1 MDIHVKRK
9 HKLSEI
15 NHDFLM
21 NYFCHLINDRYMQ
34 LKFKHQQFQ
43 IDAAKA
49 VTDAFHGQRNRMM
62 MEFTHDMGV
71 GTAGGDLF
79 DVVGYRNQ
87 PLTITSGQTLENIRT
102 IQMSGQLKP
111 SETLNPDD
119 LRLTIEMETGTGKT
133 YTYIKT
139 MYELNRLYGW
149 SKFIIV
155 VPSIAI
161 REGVSRSFEI
171 MSEHFAAEYGKRI
184 QSFIYDSKQLT
195 KIDQFASDANM
206 HVMIINTQAF
216 AARGEDARRIY
227 MKLDAFRSRK
237 PIDVI
242 ASTKPIL
249 IIDEPQSVL
258 GADKKNATREK
269 LKEFKP
275 LFTLLYSAT
284 HRAGDIVNMVYRLDA
299 MDAYNKKLVKKISVK
314 GIEQKGTTA
323 TNGYVYLESI
333 VLSAGNPKARI
344 GFDKKGGSSV
354 RQVTQLVSDKFDLY
368 QQSGGLEEYRDGYRI
383 ERIDGY
389 ARTIRLL
396 NGTVLHE
403 GEMVGRVNDLYVR
416 RHQIRE
422 TILSHIQKE
431 RKLFKMGI
439 KCLSLFF
446 IDHVDNYRSLTP
458 NPKPHPLT
466 PSPKGEGEAFGNEG
480 SNHKGVYAQMFEEEY
495 TNIVGQLQLEFAD
508 DPAYVAYL
516 KRFTADQVHDGY
528 FSRDRKNNVV
538 EPGNKE
544 GDNEVRGYQLIMKE
558 KEKLLSFDTPVRFIF
573 SHSALKEGW
582 DNPNVFQ
589 ICTLKDS
596 DNQTKKRQEVGR
608 GMRLC
613 VNDKGERQDESVLHG
628 GVFEVNELTVI
639 ASESYNTFASK
650 LQTEIAEAV
659 GDRPQKVQ
667 PSLFAGMVMTNA
679 DGEQKKVDDLEAS
692 FLFAALAGHGYV
704 NRQGELTQKY
714 FDEKQQ
720 GTLDFGEGYNEYK
733 KDIVHQLDA
742 VFNPEAIKPE
752 DARKVRE
759 TKFDSQTF
767 ARKEFQD
774 LWRKINLQ
782 TYYTVD
788 FKTDDLIRRAVIEL
802 DSHLRVSEINIKV
815 VEGTLEGIKSKKQ
828 LEEGQAMRVKE
839 ADTHSVHELVSEY
852 VKYDLIGKLVE
863 DTGLTRRAIVT
874 ILQKIS
880 PRTFNLFKANPE
892 EFIIKAG
899 NIINQCKAIAVV
911 EHVAYHKLDKQY
923 DADIFSAS
931 TLKGKLGVNA
941 LESMK
946 SLYDIVV
953 VDSKGIEM
961 DFAKNLELQNEVAV
975 YTKLP
980 GGFYI
985 NTPVGHYNPDW
996 AIVFKEGT
1004 DIKHIY
1010 FVAETKGYSDDEVT
1024 DYRETEKV
1032 KIECARRHFAT
1043 ISSSTVTYGVV
1054 KNYDELWNVVTK

>member
-1 MDIHVKRK
+1 MAK
-9 HKLSEI
+9 KLT
-15 NHDFLM
+15 
-21 NYFCHLINDRYMQ
+21 
-34 LKFKHQQFQ
+34 LKFKNQQFQ
-43 IDAAKA
+43 TDAARA
-49 VTDAFHGQRNRMM
+49 VTDVFHGQRNQSMV
-62 MEFTHDMGV
+62 EFTHDMGRV
-71 GTAGGDLF
+71 SDGMLF
-79 DVVGYRNQ
+79 DVVGFRNQ
-87 PLTITSGQTLENIRT
+87 PVTVPAGQLLENIRA
-102 IQMSGQLKP
+102 IQMPAQLKP
-111 SETLNPDD
+111 SETIDAND

-139 MYELNRLYGW
+139 MYELNKRYGW

-195 KIDQFASDANM
+195 KIDQFASDSNM

-242 ASTKPIL
+242 AATNPIL

-269 LKEFKP
+269 LKEFHP

-284 HRAGDIVNMVYRLDA
+284 HRAGDIVNMIYRLDA

-333 VLSAGNPKARI
+333 ELSAGNPMARL
-344 GFDKKGGSSV
+344 GFDKRMASSIKPV
-354 RQVTQLVSDKFDLY
+354 VQLVSDGFDIY
-368 QQSGGLEEYRDGYRI
+368 QQSGQLEEYAHGYRV
-383 ERIDGY
+383 ESIDGFN
-389 ARTIRLL
+389 RTVRLL
-396 NGTVLHE
+396 NGLVLRE
-403 GEMVGRVNDLYVR
+403 GEMVGKVNDIYVR

-422 TILSHIQKE
+422 TILSHIEKE

-446 IDHVDNYRSLTP
+446 IDHVDNYRIYEQGGGTR
-458 NPKPHPLT
+458 N
-466 PSPKGEGEAFGNEG
+466 GQ
-480 SNHKGVYAQMFEEEY
+480 YAEIFEEEY
-495 TNIVGQLQLEFAD
+495 NNIVGQLQLSISD
-508 DPAYVAYL
+508 DPEYVAYL
-516 KRFTADQVHDGY
+516 QKFTATEVHNGY
-528 FSRDRKNNVV
+528 FSRDKKGHYVQPSATELR
-538 EPGNKE
+538 
-544 GDNEVRGYQLIMKE
+544 NESSNDVSAYDLIMKD
-558 KEKLLSFDTPVRFIF
+558 KERLLSFSEPTRFIF

-613 VNDKGERQDESVLHG
+613 VNDRGERQDENVLHG
-628 GVFEVNELTVI
+628 RVFEVNELTVI
-639 ASESYNTFASK
+639 ASESYNSFASK
-650 LQTEIAEAV
+650 LQTEIADAV
-659 GDRPQKVQ
+659 GDRPVKVNSQ
-667 PSLFAGMVMTNA
+667 LFLGLLVSNA
-679 DGEQKKVDDLEAS
+679 TGEQKKLTEDDA
-692 FLFAALAGHGYV
+692 
-704 NRQGELTQKY
+704 QELTFTLRMKGYIDKQGQLTKQY
-714 FDEKQQ
+714 HDDKQQ
-720 GTLDFGEGYNEYK
+720 GVLDFGEEYNEYK
-733 KDIVHQLDA
+733 KDIINRLDA
-742 VFNPEAIKPE
+742 VFNPEAVRPE
-752 DARKVRE
+752 DARRTRE
-759 TKFDSQTF
+759 ARFDSKRF
-767 ARKEFQD
+767 ERKEFQA
-774 LWRKINLQ
+774 LWSKINRK

-788 FKTDDLIRRAVIEL
+788 FKTDDLIEYAVAKL
-802 DSHLRVSEINIKV
+802 DNHLQVSNINIQV
-815 VEGTLEGIKSKKQ
+815 VSGTLEGIQSKDQLTAGTAMKQ
-828 LEEGQAMRVKE
+828 TKAETTSIR
-839 ADTHSVHELVSEY
+839 ELVSEK

-863 DTGLTRRAIVT
+863 DTGLTRKAIVS

-880 PRTFNLFKANPE
+880 PKTFVKFKANPE

-899 NIINQCKAIAVV
+899 NIINECKAVAVI
-911 EHVAYHKLDKQY
+911 EHVAYHKLEKKF

-931 TLKGKLGVNA
+931 ELKGRLGVNA
-941 LESMK
+941 MESEK
-946 SLYDIVV
+946 SLYDLVV

-961 DFAKNLELQNEVAV
+961 DFAKNLESQNEVAV
-975 YTKLP
+975 YAKLP

-985 NTPVGHYNPDW
+985 NTPAGHYNPDW
-996 AIVFKEGT
+996 AIVFKEGS

-1010 FVAETKGYSDDEVT
+1010 FVAETKGYDKDKLL
-1024 DYRETEKV
+1024 DYRETENV

-1043 ISSSTVTYGVV
+1043 ISDSTVTYDVV
-1054 KNYDELWNVVTK
+1054 KSYKELRDIITSD

>member
-1 MDIHVKRK
+1 MK
-9 HKLSEI
+9 
-15 NHDFLM
+15 
-21 NYFCHLINDRYMQ
+21 

-49 VTDAFHGQRNRMM
+49 VTDVFQGQQNLSML
-62 MEFTHDMGV
+62 EFTHDIGRAV
-71 GTAGGDLF
+71 DGTQEMF
-79 DVVGYRNQ
+79 DVVGFRNQ
-87 PLTITSGQTLENIRT
+87 PINIYSQQLLTNLREVQLA
-102 IQMSGQLKP
+102 GQLKP
-111 SETLNPDD
+111 SEEVLMND

-139 MYELNRLYGW
+139 MYELNKLYGW

-161 REGVSRSFEI
+161 REGVSRSFKI
-171 MSEHFAAEYGKRI
+171 MSEHFASEYGKRI

-227 MKLDAFRSRK
+227 MKLDAFRSRR

-242 ASTKPIL
+242 SATNPIL

-258 GADKKNATREK
+258 GVDKKNATREK

-284 HRAGDIVNMVYRLDA
+284 HRAADIVNMVYRLDA

-323 TNGYVYLESI
+323 TNGYLYLESI
-333 VLSAGNPKARI
+333 VLSEGNPKARI
-344 GFDKKGGSSV
+344 GFDKKGTSSV
-354 RQVTQLVSDKFDLY
+354 RPVTQLVADGFDIY

-389 ARTIRLL
+389 NGTVRLL
-396 NGTVLHE
+396 NGVILHE
-403 GEMVGRVNDLYVR
+403 GEMIGKVNDVYVR
-416 RHQIRE
+416 RQQIRE
-422 TILSHIQKE
+422 TILSHFQKE

-446 IDHVDNYRSLTP
+446 IDHVDNYRIYNAGGETE
-458 NPKPHPLT
+458 
-466 PSPKGEGEAFGNEG
+466 KGL
-480 SNHKGVYAQMFEEEY
+480 YAQLFEDEY

-508 DPAYVAYL
+508 DPAYIAYL
-516 KRFTADQVHDGY
+516 KSFKAEEVHNGY
-528 FSRDRKNNVV
+528 FSRDKKGHFVQLTEKKMQEDV
-538 EPGNKE
+538 SAY
-544 GDNEVRGYQLIMKE
+544 DLIMRDKE
-558 KEKLLSFDTPVRFIF
+558 RLLSFAEPTRFIF

-628 GVFEVNELTVI
+628 GVFAVNELTVI
-639 ASESYNTFASK
+639 ASESYNSFAAK

-659 GDRPQKVQ
+659 GDRPMKVQ
-667 PSLFAGMVMTNA
+667 LELFKDMVVTNA
-679 DGEQKKVDDLEAS
+679 CGEQKKMDADDAQDI
-692 FLFAALAGHGYV
+692 LFTLRMKGYV
-704 NRQGELTQKY
+704 TKQGQLTQQY
-714 FDEKQQ
+714 HDDKQQ
-720 GTLDFGEGYNEYK
+720 GTLDFGEDYNEYQA
-733 KDIVHQLDA
+733 DIVKKLDSI
-742 VFNPEAIKPE
+742 FNPDSVKPE
-752 DARKVRE
+752 NARKVRE
-759 TKFDSQTF
+759 AKFDSLKF

-774 LWRKINLQ
+774 LWRKINSQ

-788 FKTDDLIRRAVIEL
+788 FKTDDLIKRAVIAL
-802 DSHLRVSEINIKV
+802 DNHLKVSRIAIQV
-815 VEGTLEGIKSKKQ
+815 VKGTMNEIKSKQQ
-828 LEEGQAMRVKE
+828 LLEGAAMVAQE
-839 ADTHSVHELVSEY
+839 ADTESVHELIGENVR
-852 VKYDLIGKLVE
+852 YDLIGKLVE
-863 DTGLTRRAIVT
+863 NTGLTRHAIVS
-874 ILQKIS
+874 ILKRIR
-880 PRTFNLFKANPE
+880 PTTFNMFKANPE

-911 EHVAYHKLDKQY
+911 EHVTYHKLNKEF

-941 LESMK
+941 MESQK

-953 VDSKGIEM
+953 VDSLGIEM
-961 DFAKNLELQNEVAV
+961 DFAKNLEIHNEVAV

-980 GGFYI
+980 SGFYI

-996 AIVFKEGT
+996 AIVFKEGA
-1004 DIKHIY
+1004 DVKHVY

-1024 DYRETEKV
+1024 DYRKTEDV
-1032 KIECARRHFAT
+1032 KIECAKRHFAT
-1043 ISSSTVTYGVV
+1043 ISNSTVTYDVV
-1054 KNYDELWNVVTK
+1054 KDYDELLKLVIA

>member
-1 MDIHVKRK
+1 MK
-9 HKLSEI
+9 
-15 NHDFLM
+15 
-21 NYFCHLINDRYMQ
+21 

-43 IDAAKA
+43 IDAARA
-49 VTDAFHGQRNRMM
+49 VTDVFQGQPNQAMQ
-62 MEFTHDMGV
+62 EFTHDMGRSV
-71 GTAGGDLF
+71 DGSQDLF
-79 DVVGYRNQ
+79 DVVGFRNQ
-87 PLTITSGQTLENIRT
+87 PIRVMTQQLLKNLWAIQTPA
-102 IQMSGQLKP
+102 QLKP
-111 SETLNPDD
+111 SEEVLLNDM
-119 LRLTIEMETGTGKT
+119 RLTIEMETGTGKT

-139 MYELNRLYGW
+139 MFELNRLYGW

-171 MSEHFAAEYGKRI
+171 MSEHFAEEYGKRI

-227 MKLDAFRSRK
+227 MKLDAFRSRR

-242 ASTKPIL
+242 AATNPIL

-258 GADKKNATREK
+258 GADRNNATRTK

-299 MDAYNKKLVKKISVK
+299 MDAYNKKLVKKITVK

-323 TNGYVYLESI
+323 TNGYLYLESI
-333 VLSAGNPKARI
+333 ELSEGNPKARI
-344 GFDKKGGSSV
+344 GFDKKGASSV
-354 RQVTQLVSDKFDLY
+354 KQVTQLVGDGFDIY
-368 QQSGGLEEYRDGYRI
+368 QQSGGLEEYKDGYRV
-383 ERIDGY
+383 ESIDGY
-389 ARTIRLL
+389 AHTIRLL
-396 NGTVLHE
+396 NGTILHE
-403 GEMVGRVNDLYVR
+403 GEMIGRVNDIYVR

-446 IDHVDNYRSLTP
+446 IDHVDNYRIYKTGGE
-458 NPKPHPLT
+458 T
-466 PSPKGEGEAFGNEG
+466 EKGL
-480 SNHKGVYAQMFEEEY
+480 YAQMFEEEY
-495 TNIVGQLQLEFAD
+495 NDIVGQLQLEFAD

-516 KRFTADQVHDGY
+516 KNYKAEEVHNGY
-528 FSRDRKNNVV
+528 FSRDRK
-538 EPGNKE
+538 GNFVQPSATE
-544 GDNEVRGYQLIMKE
+544 LRNESSNDASAYDLIMKD
-558 KEKLLSFDTPVRFIF
+558 KERLLSFEEPTRFIF

-613 VNDKGERQDESVLHG
+613 VNTKGERQDESVLHG
-628 GVFEVNELTVI
+628 AVFDVNELTVI
-639 ASESYNTFASK
+639 ASESYHSFASK

-659 GDRPQKVQ
+659 ADRPQKVQ
-667 PSLFAGMVMTNA
+667 PSLFKNMVVTNA
-679 DGEQKKVDDLEAS
+679 RGEQKKLDEDDAQDILYVMRMK
-692 FLFAALAGHGYV
+692 GYV
-704 NRQGELTQKY
+704 TKQGQLTQQYHDDKN
-714 FDEKQQ
+714 E
-720 GTLDFGEGYNEYK
+720 GALDFGNDYNDYK
-733 KDIVHQLDA
+733 EDIVKRLDSI
-742 VFNPEAIKPE
+742 FNPDSVKPE

-759 TKFDSQTF
+759 AKFDQQKF

-774 LWRKINLQ
+774 LWRKINQQ

-788 FKTDDLIRRAVIEL
+788 FKTEDLIRRAIVEL
-802 DSHLRVSEINIKV
+802 DAHLQVSEIKIQVVTGTMKEIKSRQQL
-815 VEGTLEGIKSKKQ
+815 LEG
-828 LEEGQAMRVKE
+828 GAMIACE
-839 ADTHSVHELVSEY
+839 SETEHVHELVGEG

-863 DTGLTRRAIVT
+863 ATGLTRLAIVS
-874 ILQKIS
+874 ILKKIS
-880 PRTFNLFKANPE
+880 PKTFNQFKANPE

-911 EHVAYHKLDKQY
+911 EHVQYHKLNQEFDS
-923 DADIFSAS
+923 DIFSAA

-941 LESMK
+941 LESAK

-961 DFAKNLELQNEVAV
+961 NFAKELEIQNEVAV

-1024 DYRETEKV
+1024 DYRETERV
-1032 KIECARRHFAT
+1032 KIECAKRHFDT
-1043 ISSSTVTYGVV
+1043 ISSSAVNYGVV
-1054 KNYDELWNVVTK
+1054 KNYEELMNVVTK

>member
-1 MDIHVKRK
+1 MK
-9 HKLSEI
+9 
-15 NHDFLM
+15 
-21 NYFCHLINDRYMQ
+21 

-43 IDAAKA
+43 IDAARA
-49 VTDAFHGQRNRMM
+49 VTDVFQGQPNQAMQ
-62 MEFTHDMGV
+62 EFTHDMGRSV
-71 GTAGGDLF
+71 DGSQDLF
-79 DVVGYRNQ
+79 DVVGFRNQ
-87 PLTITSGQTLENIRT
+87 PIRVMTQQLLKNLWAIQTPA
-102 IQMSGQLKP
+102 QLKP
-111 SETLNPDD
+111 SEEVLLNDM
-119 LRLTIEMETGTGKT
+119 RLTIEMETGTGKT

-139 MYELNRLYGW
+139 MFELNRLYGW

-171 MSEHFAAEYGKRI
+171 MSEHFAEEYGKRI

-227 MKLDAFRSRK
+227 MKLDAFRSRR

-242 ASTKPIL
+242 AATNPIL

-258 GADKKNATREK
+258 GADRNNATRTK

-323 TNGYVYLESI
+323 TNGYLYLESI
-333 VLSAGNPKARI
+333 ELSEGNPKARI
-344 GFDKKGGSSV
+344 GFDKKGASSV
-354 RQVTQLVSDKFDLY
+354 KQVTQLVGDGFDIY
-368 QQSGGLEEYRDGYRI
+368 QQSGGLEEYKDGYRV
-383 ERIDGY
+383 ESIDGY
-389 ARTIRLL
+389 AHTIRLL
-396 NGTVLHE
+396 NGTILHE
-403 GEMVGRVNDLYVR
+403 GEMIGRVNDIYVR

-446 IDHVDNYRSLTP
+446 IDHVDNYRIYKTGGE
-458 NPKPHPLT
+458 T
-466 PSPKGEGEAFGNEG
+466 EKGL
-480 SNHKGVYAQMFEEEY
+480 YAQMFEEEY
-495 TNIVGQLQLEFAD
+495 NDIVGQLQLEFVD

-516 KRFTADQVHDGY
+516 KHYKAEEVHNGY
-528 FSRDRKNNVV
+528 FSRDRK
-538 EPGNKE
+538 GNFVQPSATE
-544 GDNEVRGYQLIMKE
+544 LRNESSNDASAYDLIMKD
-558 KEKLLSFDTPVRFIF
+558 KERLLSFEEPTRFIF

-613 VNDKGERQDESVLHG
+613 VNTKGERQDESVLHG
-628 GVFEVNELTVI
+628 TVFDVNELTVI
-639 ASESYNTFASK
+639 ASESYNSFASK

-659 GDRPQKVQ
+659 ADRPQKVQ
-667 PSLFAGMVMTNA
+667 PGLFKNMVVTNA
-679 DGEQKKVDDLEAS
+679 RGEQKKLDEDDAQDILYVMRMK
-692 FLFAALAGHGYV
+692 GYV
-704 NRQGELTQKY
+704 TKQGQLTQQYHDDKK
-714 FDEKQQ
+714 E
-720 GTLDFGEGYNEYK
+720 GMLDFGEDYNDYK
-733 KDIVHQLDA
+733 EDIVKRLDSI
-742 VFNPEAIKPE
+742 FNPDSVKPE

-759 TKFDSQTF
+759 AKFDQQKF

-774 LWRKINLQ
+774 LWRKINQQ

-788 FKTDDLIRRAVIEL
+788 FKTEDLIRRAIVEL
-802 DSHLRVSEINIKV
+802 DAHLQVSEIKIQVVTGTMKEIKSRQQL
-815 VEGTLEGIKSKKQ
+815 LEG
-828 LEEGQAMRVKE
+828 GAMVARE
-839 ADTHSVHELVSEY
+839 SETEHVHELVGEG

-863 DTGLTRRAIVT
+863 ATGLTRLAIVS
-874 ILQKIS
+874 ILKKIS
-880 PRTFNLFKANPE
+880 PKTFNKFKANPE

-911 EHVAYHKLDKQY
+911 EHVQYHKLNQEFDS
-923 DADIFSAS
+923 DIFSAA

-941 LESMK
+941 LESAK

-961 DFAKNLELQNEVAV
+961 NFAKELEIQNEVAV

-1024 DYRETEKV
+1024 DYRETERV
-1032 KIECARRHFAT
+1032 KIECARRHFNT
-1043 ISSSTVTYGVV
+1043 ISSSAVNYGVV
-1054 KNYDELWNVVTK
+1054 KNYEELMNVVTK

>member
-1 MDIHVKRK
+1 
-9 HKLSEI
+9 
-15 NHDFLM
+15 
-21 NYFCHLINDRYMQ
+21 MQ

-49 VTDAFHGQRNRMM
+49 VTDAFHGQRNQSML
-62 MEFTHDMGV
+62 EFTHDMGRSME
-71 GTAGGDLF
+71 GEELF

-87 PLTITSGQTLENIRT
+87 PLTITAGQTLENIRAT
-102 IQMSGQLKP
+102 QLNEQLKP
-111 SETLNPDD
+111 SETIDPDD

-139 MYELNRLYGW
+139 MYELNKLYGW

-258 GADKKNATREK
+258 GADRNNATRTK

-333 VLSAGNPKARI
+333 VLSEGNPKARI

-354 RQVTQLVSDKFDLY
+354 RQVTQLVGDKFDLY
-368 QQSGGLEEYRDGYRI
+368 QQSGMLEEYRDGYRI
-383 ERIDGY
+383 ESIDGY
-389 ARTIRLL
+389 NRTIRLL

-403 GEMVGRVNDLYVR
+403 GEMVGRVNDIYVR

-446 IDHVDNYRSLTP
+446 IDHVDNYRIYNQGGGTS
-458 NPKPHPLT
+458 
-466 PSPKGEGEAFGNEG
+466 KGQ
-480 SNHKGVYAQMFEEEY
+480 YAEIFEEEY
-495 TNIVGQLQLEFAD
+495 ENIVGQLQLEFSD

-516 KRFTADQVHDGY
+516 KRYKAEEVHNGY
-528 FSRDRKNNVV
+528 FSRDKK
-538 EPGNKE
+538 GNFVQLTESKME
-544 GDNEVRGYQLIMKE
+544 NDASAYDLIMKD
-558 KEKLLSFDTPVRFIF
+558 KERLLSFEEPTRFIF

-659 GDRPQKVQ
+659 GDRPIKVQ

-679 DGEQKKVDDLEAS
+679 NGEQKQVDELEAS
-692 FLFAALAGHGYV
+692 FLFSALAAQGYV
-704 NRQGELTQKY
+704 NRQGQLTQKY
-714 FDEKQQ
+714 HDDKQQ
-720 GTLDFGEGYNEYK
+720 GTLDFGEDYNEYK
-733 KDIVHQLDA
+733 KDIINKLDS
-742 VFNPEAIKPE
+742 VFNPDAVKPD

-759 TKFDSQTF
+759 AKFDSQKF
-767 ARKEFQD
+767 ARKEFQE
-774 LWRKINLQ
+774 LWRKINQQ

-788 FKTDDLIRRAVIEL
+788 FKTDDLIRRAVLEL
-802 DSHLRVSEINIKV
+802 DNHLRVSEITIKV
-815 VEGTLEGIKSKKQ
+815 VEGTMESIKSKKQ
-828 LEEGQAMRVKE
+828 LEAGMAMTVKE
-839 ADTHSVHELVSEY
+839 ADTHSVHELLGENVR
-852 VKYDLIGKLVE
+852 YDLIGKLVE

-874 ILQKIS
+874 ILQKIK
-880 PRTFNLFKANPE
+880 PNTFNMFKANPE

-911 EHVAYHKLDKQY
+911 EHVTYHKLEKQY

-961 DFAKNLELQNEVAV
+961 DFAKKLEIQNEVTV

-996 AIVFKEGT
+996 AIVFKEGA
-1004 DIKHIY
+1004 DVKHIY

-1024 DYRETEKV
+1024 DYRETERV
-1032 KIECARRHFAT
+1032 KIECAKRHFET
-1043 ISSSTVTYGVV
+1043 ISSSAVTYGVV

>member
-1 MDIHVKRK
+1 MDIHVKGRQE
-9 HKLSEI
+9 LSEI
-15 NHDFLM
+15 NHEFFI
-21 NYFCHLINDRYMQ
+21 NYFSHLITDRYMQ

-49 VTDAFHGQRNRMM
+49 VTDAFHGQRNQTML
-62 MEFTHDMGV
+62 EFTHDMGDSSV
-71 GTAGGDLF
+71 GGDLF
-79 DVVGYRNQ
+79 DAVGYRNQ
-87 PLTITSGQTLENIRT
+87 PLTITSGQTLENIRGV
-102 IQMSGQLKP
+102 QLNGQLKP

-139 MYELNRLYGW
+139 MYELNKLYGW
-149 SKFIIV
+149 SKFIVV

-333 VLSAGNPKARI
+333 VLSEGNPKARI
-344 GFDKKGGSSV
+344 GFDKRGGSSV
-354 RQVTQLVSDKFDLY
+354 RQVTQLVCDKFDLY

-383 ERIDGY
+383 ESIDGY

-403 GEMVGRVNDLYVR
+403 GEMVGRVNDIYVR

-446 IDHVDNYRSLTP
+446 IDHVDNYRIYNQGGGTS
-458 NPKPHPLT
+458 
-466 PSPKGEGEAFGNEG
+466 KGKFAEI
-480 SNHKGVYAQMFEEEY
+480 FEEEY
-495 TNIVGQLQLEFAD
+495 DNIVGQLQLEFAD

-516 KRFTADQVHDGY
+516 KRFKADEVHNGY
-528 FSRDRKNNVV
+528 FSRDKK
-538 EPGNKE
+538 GNFVQLTESKME
-544 GDNEVRGYQLIMKE
+544 NDASAYDLIMKD
-558 KEKLLSFDTPVRFIF
+558 KERLLSFEEPTRFIF

-639 ASESYNTFASK
+639 ASESYNTFATK

-720 GTLDFGEGYNEYK
+720 GTLDFGEEYNEYK
-733 KDIVHQLDA
+733 KDIVNQLDA
-742 VFNPEAIKPE
+742 VFNPEAMKPD

-759 TKFDSQTF
+759 AKFDSQKF

-774 LWRKINLQ
+774 LWRKINQ
-782 TYYTVD
+782 RTYYTVD
-788 FKTDDLIRRAVIEL
+788 FKTEDLIRRAVIEL
-802 DSHLRVSEINIKV
+802 DDKLRVSEINIKV
-815 VEGTLEGIKSKKQ
+815 VEGTLEDIKSKKQ
-828 LEEGQAMRVKE
+828 LEEGLAMRVKE
-839 ADTHSVHELVSEY
+839 ADTHSIHELVSEN

-863 DTGLTRRAIVT
+863 DTSLTRRAIVT

-880 PRTFNLFKANPE
+880 SKTFNWFKANPE

-961 DFAKNLELQNEVAV
+961 DFAKNLEVQNEVAV

-1032 KIECARRHFAT
+1032 KIECAKRHFAT

>member
-1 MDIHVKRK
+1 MK
-9 HKLSEI
+9 
-15 NHDFLM
+15 
-21 NYFCHLINDRYMQ
+21 

-49 VTDAFHGQRNRMM
+49 VTDVFQGQPNQSML
-62 MEFTHDMGV
+62 EFTHDMGRSAD
-71 GTAGGDLF
+71 GIQDMF
-79 DVVGYRNQ
+79 DVVGFRNQ
-87 PLTITSGQTLENIRT
+87 PIRLYST
-102 IQMSGQLKP
+102 DVRKNMNAVQMDAQLKP
-111 SETLNPDD
+111 SDSVMLGD

-195 KIDQFASDANM
+195 KIDQFASDSNM

-242 ASTKPIL
+242 AATNPIL

-269 LKEFKP
+269 LKEFHP

-299 MDAYNKKLVKKISVK
+299 MDAYNKKLVKKITVK

-323 TNGYVYLESI
+323 TNGYLYLESI
-333 VLSAGNPKARI
+333 ELSEGNPRARI
-344 GFDKKGGSSV
+344 GFDKKGVSSV
-354 RQVTQLVSDKFDLY
+354 KQVTQLVADGFDIY
-368 QQSGGLEEYRDGYRI
+368 QQSGGLEEYKNGYRV
-383 ERIDGY
+383 ESIDGY
-389 ARTIRLL
+389 NRTIRLL

-403 GEMVGRVNDLYVR
+403 GEMIGRVNDIYVR
-416 RHQIRE
+416 RQQIRE
-422 TILSHIQKE
+422 TILSHLHKE
-431 RKLFKMGI
+431 RKLFRMGI

-446 IDHVDNYRSLTP
+446 IDHVDNYRIYKAGGETE
-458 NPKPHPLT
+458 
-466 PSPKGEGEAFGNEG
+466 KGQ
-480 SNHKGVYAQMFEEEY
+480 YAQMFEEEY
-495 TNIVGQLQLEFAD
+495 NNIVGQLQLEFTD
-508 DPAYVAYL
+508 DPEYVAYL
-516 KRFTADQVHDGY
+516 KRYAAAEVHNGY
-528 FSRDRKNNVV
+528 FSRDKKGHFVQPSASELKSESSN
-538 EPGNKE
+538 
-544 GDNEVRGYQLIMKE
+544 DASAYDLIMKD
-558 KEKLLSFDTPVRFIF
+558 KERLLSFSEPTRFIF

-613 VNDKGERQDESVLHG
+613 VNSKGERQDESVLHG
-628 GVFEVNELTVI
+628 GVFDVNELTVI
-639 ASESYNTFASK
+639 ASESYNSFASK

-659 GDRPQKVQ
+659 ADRPLKVQ
-667 PSLFAGMVMTNA
+667 PSLFKDVMVTNA
-679 DGEQKKVDDLEAS
+679 RGEQKKLDEDDAQDIV
-692 FLFAALAGHGYV
+692 FALRMKGYITK
-704 NRQGELTQKY
+704 QGQLTPQYHK
-714 FDEKQQ
+714 DKQQ
-720 GTLDFGEGYNEYK
+720 GKLDFGEDYNDYK
-733 KDIVHQLDA
+733 EDIVKRLDSI
-742 VFNPEAIKPE
+742 FNPDSIKPE
-752 DARKVRE
+752 DARRVRE
-759 TKFDSQTF
+759 ARFDQKKF

-774 LWRKINLQ
+774 LWRKINQQ

-788 FKTDDLIRRAVIEL
+788 FKTDDLINRAAIEL
-802 DSHLRVSEINIKV
+802 DAHLQVTEIRIKV
-815 VEGTLEGIKSKKQ
+815 VTGTMAEIKSRQQLLEGN
-828 LEEGQAMRVKE
+828 AMMVNE
-839 ADTHSVHELVSEY
+839 AEAESVHELVGEG

-863 DTGLTRRAIVT
+863 GTGLTRKAVVN
-874 ILQKIS
+874 ILQKIR
-880 PRTFNLFKANPE
+880 PKTFNMFKANPE
-892 EFIIKAG
+892 EFIIKAC
-899 NIINQCKAIAVV
+899 NIINQCEAIAVV
-911 EHVAYHKLDKQY
+911 EHIQYHRLNQEFDS
-923 DADIFSAS
+923 DIFSAA

-941 LESMK
+941 LESQK

-961 DFAKNLELQNEVAV
+961 NFAQDLEVQNEVAV

-1010 FVAETKGYSDDEVT
+1010 FVAETKGYRSDEVT
-1024 DYRETEKV
+1024 DYRETERV
-1032 KIECARRHFAT
+1032 KIECAKRHFET
-1043 ISSSTVTYGVV
+1043 ISSSSVTYGVV
-1054 KNYDELWNVVTK
+1054 KDYEELWNVVTK

>member
-1 MDIHVKRK
+1 MK
-9 HKLSEI
+9 
-15 NHDFLM
+15 
-21 NYFCHLINDRYMQ
+21 

-49 VTDAFHGQRNRMM
+49 VTDVFQGQKNLGLL
-62 MEFTHDMGV
+62 EYTHDMGKAKD
-71 GTAGGDLF
+71 GSQSMF
-79 DVVGYRNQ
+79 DVVGFRNQ
-87 PLTITSGQTLENIRT
+87 PINIYSSQVLKNMREV
-102 IQMSGQLKP
+102 QMAEQLKP
-111 SETLNPDD
+111 SEEALLGD

-139 MYELNRLYGW
+139 MYELNKLYGW

-171 MSEHFAAEYGKRI
+171 MSEHFASEYGKRI

-227 MKLDAFRSRK
+227 MKLDSFRSRR

-242 ASTKPIL
+242 AATNPIL

-258 GADKKNATREK
+258 GVDKKNATREK
-269 LKEFKP
+269 LREFKP

-323 TNGYVYLESI
+323 TNGYLYLESI
-333 VLSAGNPKARI
+333 VLSEGNPKARI
-344 GFDKKGGSSV
+344 GFDKKGASSV
-354 RQVTQLVSDKFDLY
+354 RPVTQLVGDGFDIY
-368 QQSGGLEEYRDGYRI
+368 QQSGRLEEYSDGYRV
-383 ERIDGY
+383 ESIDGY
-389 ARTIRLL
+389 NGTIRLL
-396 NGTVLHE
+396 NGTILHE
-403 GEMVGRVNDLYVR
+403 GEMIGKVNDIYVR
-416 RHQIRE
+416 RQQIRE
-422 TILSHIQKE
+422 TILSHLQKE

-446 IDHVDNYRSLTP
+446 IDHVDNYRIYKTGGE
-458 NPKPHPLT
+458 T
-466 PSPKGEGEAFGNEG
+466 EKGL
-480 SNHKGVYAQMFEEEY
+480 YAQMFEEEY
-495 TNIVGQLQLEFAD
+495 RDIVGQFQLDIED

-516 KRFTADQVHDGY
+516 KSFQAEEVHNGY
-528 FSRDRKNNVV
+528 FSRDKKGHFVQLT
-538 EPGNKE
+538 EKKMQ
-544 GDNEVRGYQLIMKE
+544 DDASAYDLIMRDKE
-558 KEKLLSFDTPVRFIF
+558 RLLSFAEPTRFIF

-613 VNDKGERQDESVLHG
+613 VNDKGERQDETVLHG
-628 GVFEVNELTVI
+628 GVFAVNELTVI
-639 ASESYNTFASK
+639 ASESYNSFASK

-659 GDRPQKVQ
+659 GDRPAKVQ
-667 PSLFAGMVMTNA
+667 LELFKDMIVTNA
-679 DGEQKKVDDLEAS
+679 RGEQKKMDEDDAQDIIFTLRMK
-692 FLFAALAGHGYV
+692 GYV
-704 NRQGELTQKY
+704 TKQGQLTQQY
-714 FDEKQQ
+714 HDDKQQ
-720 GTLDFGEGYNEYK
+720 GTLDFGEDYNQYQA
-733 KDIVHQLDA
+733 DIVKKLDSI
-742 VFNPEAIKPE
+742 FNPESVKPE

-759 TKFDSQTF
+759 AKFDSQKF

-774 LWRKINLQ
+774 LWRKINSQ

-788 FKTDDLIRRAVIEL
+788 FKTEDLIKRAVTEL
-802 DSHLRVSEINIKV
+802 NNHLKVSRIAINV
-815 VEGTLEGIKSKKQ
+815 VEGTMNEIKSRKQLLEGT
-828 LEEGQAMRVKE
+828 AMTVSE
-839 ADTHSVHELVSEY
+839 AATESVHELIGENVR
-852 VKYDLIGKLVE
+852 YDLIGKLVE

-874 ILQKIS
+874 ILKNITPQ
-880 PRTFNLFKANPE
+880 TFSLFKANPE

-899 NIINQCKAIAVV
+899 NIINQCKAVSVV
-911 EHVAYHKLDKQY
+911 EHVAYHKLNKEF

-941 LESMK
+941 MESVK

-953 VDSKGIEM
+953 VDSQGIEM
-961 DFAKNLELQNEVAV
+961 NFAKELEVHNEVAV

-980 GGFYI
+980 SGFYI

-996 AIVFKEGT
+996 AIVFKEGA
-1004 DIKHIY
+1004 DVKHVY
-1010 FVAETKGYSDDEVT
+1010 FVAETKGYGDDEVT
-1024 DYRETEKV
+1024 DYRKTEDV

-1043 ISSSTVTYGVV
+1043 ISNSTVTYDVV
-1054 KNYDELWNVVTK
+1054 KDYKGLMDVVTK

>member
-1 MDIHVKRK
+1 MK
-9 HKLSEI
+9 
-15 NHDFLM
+15 
-21 NYFCHLINDRYMQ
+21 

-49 VTDAFHGQRNRMM
+49 VTDVFQGQPNQSMQ
-62 MEFTHDMGV
+62 EFTHDMGRSAD
-71 GTAGGDLF
+71 GIQDMF
-79 DVVGYRNQ
+79 DVVGFRNQ
-87 PLTITSGQTLENIRT
+87 PIRLYST
-102 IQMSGQLKP
+102 DVRKNMNAVQMDAQLKP
-111 SETLNPDD
+111 SDSVMLGD

-195 KIDQFASDANM
+195 KIDQFASDSNM

-242 ASTKPIL
+242 AATNPIL

-269 LKEFKP
+269 LKEFHP

-323 TNGYVYLESI
+323 TNGYLYLESI
-333 VLSAGNPKARI
+333 ELSEGNPRARI
-344 GFDKKGGSSV
+344 GFDKKGVSSV
-354 RQVTQLVSDKFDLY
+354 KQVTQLVGDGFDIY
-368 QQSGGLEEYRDGYRI
+368 QQSGGLEEYKNGYRV
-383 ERIDGY
+383 ESIDGY
-389 ARTIRLL
+389 NRTIRLL

-403 GEMVGRVNDLYVR
+403 GEMVGRVNDIYVR
-416 RHQIRE
+416 RQQIRE
-422 TILSHIQKE
+422 TILSHLHKE
-431 RKLFKMGI
+431 RKLFRMGI

-446 IDHVDNYRSLTP
+446 IDHVDNYRIYKAGGETE
-458 NPKPHPLT
+458 
-466 PSPKGEGEAFGNEG
+466 KGQ
-480 SNHKGVYAQMFEEEY
+480 YAQMFEEEY
-495 TNIVGQLQLEFAD
+495 NNIVGHLQLEFTD
-508 DPAYVAYL
+508 DPEYVAYL
-516 KRFTADQVHDGY
+516 KRYAAAEVHNGY
-528 FSRDRKNNVV
+528 FSRDKKGHFVQPSASELKSESSN
-538 EPGNKE
+538 
-544 GDNEVRGYQLIMKE
+544 DASAYDLIMKD
-558 KEKLLSFDTPVRFIF
+558 KERLLSFSEPTRFIF

-613 VNDKGERQDESVLHG
+613 VNSKGERQDESVLHG
-628 GVFEVNELTVI
+628 GVFDVNELTVI
-639 ASESYNTFASK
+639 ASESYNSFASK

-659 GDRPQKVQ
+659 ADRPLKVQ
-667 PSLFAGMVMTNA
+667 ATLFKDMMVTNA
-679 DGEQKKVDDLEAS
+679 RGEQRTLDEDDAQDIV
-692 FLFAALAGHGYV
+692 FALRMKGYITK
-704 NRQGELTQKY
+704 QGQLTPQY
-714 FDEKQQ
+714 HEDKQQ
-720 GTLDFGEGYNEYK
+720 GKLDFGEEYNDYK
-733 KDIVHQLDA
+733 EDIVKRLDSI
-742 VFNPEAIKPE
+742 FNPESVKPE
-752 DARKVRE
+752 DARRVRE
-759 TKFDSQTF
+759 ARFDQKKF
-767 ARKEFQD
+767 ARKEFQE
-774 LWRKINLQ
+774 LWRKINQQ

-788 FKTDDLIRRAVIEL
+788 FSTEDLISRAVIEL
-802 DSHLRVSEINIKV
+802 DAHLQVTEIRIKV
-815 VEGTLEGIKSKKQ
+815 VTGTMAEIKSRQQLLEGN
-828 LEEGQAMRVKE
+828 AMMISE
-839 ADTHSVHELVSEY
+839 ADAESVHELVGEG

-863 DTGLTRRAIVT
+863 GTGLTRKAVVS
-874 ILQKIS
+874 ILQKIR
-880 PRTFNLFKANPE
+880 PITFNRFKANPE
-892 EFIIKAG
+892 EFIIKAC

-911 EHVAYHKLDKQY
+911 EHIQYHRLNQEFDS
-923 DADIFSAS
+923 DIFSAA

-941 LESMK
+941 LESQK

-961 DFAKNLELQNEVAV
+961 DFAKDLEVQNEVAV

-1010 FVAETKGYSDDEVT
+1010 FVAETKGYRSDEVT
-1024 DYRETEKV
+1024 DYRETERV
-1032 KIECARRHFAT
+1032 KIECAKRHFET
-1043 ISSSTVTYGVV
+1043 ISSSSVTYGVV
-1054 KNYDELWNVVTK
+1054 KDYEELWNVVTK

>member
-1 MDIHVKRK
+1 MK
-9 HKLSEI
+9 
-15 NHDFLM
+15 
-21 NYFCHLINDRYMQ
+21 

-49 VTDAFHGQRNRMM
+49 VTDVFQGQQNLSML
-62 MEFTHDMGV
+62 EFTHDIGRAV
-71 GTAGGDLF
+71 DGTQEMF
-79 DVVGYRNQ
+79 DVVGFRNQ
-87 PLTITSGQTLENIRT
+87 PINIYSQQLLTNLREVQLA
-102 IQMSGQLKP
+102 GQLKP
-111 SETLNPDD
+111 SEEVQMND

-139 MYELNRLYGW
+139 MYELNKLYGW

-171 MSEHFAAEYGKRI
+171 MSEHFASEYGKRI

-195 KIDQFASDANM
+195 KIDQFASDSNM

-242 ASTKPIL
+242 AATNPIL

-258 GADKKNATREK
+258 GVDKKNATREK

-284 HRAGDIVNMVYRLDA
+284 HRAADIVNMVYRLDA

-323 TNGYVYLESI
+323 TNGYLYLESI
-333 VLSAGNPKARI
+333 VLSEGNPKARI
-344 GFDKKGGSSV
+344 GFDKKGTSSV
-354 RQVTQLVSDKFDLY
+354 RPVTQLVADGFDIY

-389 ARTIRLL
+389 NGTVRLL
-396 NGTVLHE
+396 NGVILHE
-403 GEMVGRVNDLYVR
+403 GEMIGKVNDVYVR
-416 RHQIRE
+416 RQQIRE
-422 TILSHIQKE
+422 TILSHFQKE

-446 IDHVDNYRSLTP
+446 IDHVDNYRIYNAGGETE
-458 NPKPHPLT
+458 
-466 PSPKGEGEAFGNEG
+466 KGL
-480 SNHKGVYAQMFEEEY
+480 YAQLFEDEY

-508 DPAYVAYL
+508 DPAYIAYL
-516 KRFTADQVHDGY
+516 KSFKAEEVHNGY
-528 FSRDRKNNVV
+528 FSRDKKGHFVQLTEKKMQEDV
-538 EPGNKE
+538 SAY
-544 GDNEVRGYQLIMKE
+544 DLIMRDKE
-558 KEKLLSFDTPVRFIF
+558 RLLSFAEPTRFIF

-628 GVFEVNELTVI
+628 GVFAVNELTVI
-639 ASESYNTFASK
+639 ASESYNSFAAK

-659 GDRPQKVQ
+659 GDRPMKVQ
-667 PSLFAGMVMTNA
+667 LELFKDMVVTNA
-679 DGEQKKVDDLEAS
+679 CGEQKKMDADDAQDI
-692 FLFAALAGHGYV
+692 LFTLRMKGYV
-704 NRQGELTQKY
+704 TKQGQLTQQY
-714 FDEKQQ
+714 HDDKQQ
-720 GTLDFGEGYNEYK
+720 GTLDFGEDYNEYQS
-733 KDIVHQLDA
+733 DIVKKLDSI
-742 VFNPEAIKPE
+742 FNPDSVKPE

-759 TKFDSQTF
+759 AKFDSLKF

-774 LWRKINLQ
+774 LWRKINSQ

-788 FKTDDLIRRAVIEL
+788 FKTDDLIKRAVIAL
-802 DSHLRVSEINIKV
+802 DNHLKVSRIAIQV
-815 VEGTLEGIKSKKQ
+815 VKGTMNEIKSKQQ
-828 LEEGQAMRVKE
+828 LLEGAAMVAQE
-839 ADTHSVHELVSEY
+839 ADTESVHELIGENVR
-852 VKYDLIGKLVE
+852 YDLIGKLVE
-863 DTGLTRRAIVT
+863 NTGLTRHAIVS
-874 ILQKIS
+874 ILKRIR
-880 PRTFNLFKANPE
+880 PTTFNMFKANPE

-911 EHVAYHKLDKQY
+911 EHVTYHKLNKEF

-941 LESMK
+941 MESQK

-953 VDSKGIEM
+953 VDSLGIEM
-961 DFAKNLELQNEVAV
+961 DFAKNLEIHNEVAV

-980 GGFYI
+980 SGFYI

-996 AIVFKEGT
+996 AIVFKEGA
-1004 DIKHIY
+1004 DVKHVY

-1024 DYRETEKV
+1024 DYRKTEDV
-1032 KIECARRHFAT
+1032 KIECAKRHFAT
-1043 ISSSTVTYGVV
+1043 ISNSTVTYDVV
-1054 KNYDELWNVVTK
+1054 KDYDELLKLVTA

>member
-1 MDIHVKRK
+1 
-9 HKLSEI
+9 
-15 NHDFLM
+15 
-21 NYFCHLINDRYMQ
+21 MQ

-49 VTDAFHGQRNRMM
+49 VTDVFKGQRNQAML
-62 MEFTHDMGV
+62 EFTHDMG
-71 GTAGGDLF
+71 TMGDGQTEAF
-79 DVVGYRNQ
+79 DVLGYRNQ
-87 PLTITSGQTLENIRT
+87 PLTISSVQTLDNIRAKQT
-102 IQMSGQLKP
+102 AEQLKP
-111 SETLNPDD
+111 SETLGAED

-139 MYELNRLYGW
+139 MYELNALYGW

-195 KIDQFASDANM
+195 KIDQFASDGNM

-227 MKLDAFRSRK
+227 MKLDSFRSRR

-242 ASTKPIL
+242 SSTNPIL

-258 GADKKNATREK
+258 GADKKNATRQK

-284 HRAGDIVNMVYRLDA
+284 HRADDIVNMVYRLDA

-323 TNGYVYLESI
+323 TNGYLYLESI
-333 VLSAGNPKARI
+333 VLSEGNPQARI
-344 GFDKKGGSSV
+344 GYDKKGASSV
-354 RQVTQLVSDKFDLY
+354 KQVTELVSDGFDIY
-368 QQSGGLEEYRDGYRI
+368 QKSGGLEEYRDGYRV
-383 ERIDGY
+383 ESIDGY
-389 ARTIRLL
+389 NRTIRLL

-403 GEMVGRVNDLYVR
+403 GEMIGKVNEIYVR

-446 IDHVDNYRSLTP
+446 IDHVDNYRIYLEGGGTA
-458 NPKPHPLT
+458 
-466 PSPKGEGEAFGNEG
+466 KGI
-480 SNHKGVYAQMFEEEY
+480 YAEMFEQEY
-495 TNIVGQLQLEFAD
+495 NDIVNNLQLEFSD
-508 DPAYVAYL
+508 DPEYVRYL
-516 KRFTADQVHDGY
+516 RRFKAEEVHNGY
-528 FSRDRKNNVV
+528 FSRDKK
-538 EPGNKE
+538 GNYVQLSESKME
-544 GDNEVRGYQLIMKE
+544 NDASAYDLIMRD
-558 KEKLLSFDTPVRFIF
+558 KEKLLSFDEPTRFIF

-628 GVFEVNELTVI
+628 GVFDVNELTVI
-639 ASESYNTFASK
+639 ASESYNSFAAK

-667 PSLFAGMVMTNA
+667 PSLFMGMTLVNV
-679 DGEQKKVDDLEAS
+679 DGSNERQVDDDTANDINFMLR
-692 FLFAALAGHGYV
+692 FNGYITK
-704 NRQGELTQKY
+704 QGQLTQKF

-720 GTLDFGEGYNEYK
+720 GVLDFGEEYNEFKDSIVK
-733 KDIVHQLDA
+733 KLDA
-742 VFNPEAIKPE
+742 VFDPESVKPE
-752 DARKVRE
+752 DARKHRE
-759 TKFDSQTF
+759 AKFDSQKF
-767 ARKEFQD
+767 ARKEFQE
-774 LWRKINLQ
+774 LWRKINSQ
-782 TYYTVD
+782 TYYTVN
-788 FKTDDLIRRAVIEL
+788 FKTEDLIFRAVYEL
-802 DSHLRVSEINIKV
+802 DTHLKVSEINIHV
-815 VEGTLEGIKSKKQ
+815 VEGTMDEIKSKKQ
-828 LEEGQAMRVKE
+828 LEAGMAMRVRE
-839 ADTHSVHELVSEY
+839 ADTHKVLELVGEN
-852 VKYDLIGKLVE
+852 VRYDLIGKLVE
-863 DTGLTRRAIVT
+863 DTGLTRKAIVT
-874 ILQKIS
+874 ILKRIS
-880 PRTFNLFKANPE
+880 PKTFNMFKANPE

-899 NIINQCKAIAVV
+899 NIINQCKAVAVV
-911 EHVAYHKLDKQY
+911 EHVAYHKTNREY
-923 DADIFSAS
+923 DSDIFSAS
-931 TLKGKLGVNA
+931 SLKGKLGVNA
-941 LESMK
+941 LESQK

-961 DFAKNLELQNEVAV
+961 NFAKDLEKENDVAV

-980 GGFYI
+980 SGFYI

-1004 DIKHIY
+1004 DVKHIY
-1010 FVAETKGYSDDEVT
+1010 FVAETKGYSSDEVT

-1032 KIECARRHFAT
+1032 KIECARRHFAA
-1043 ISSSTVTYGVV
+1043 ISNSAVTYDVV
-1054 KNYDELWNVVTK
+1054 KDYNELWNIVTK

>member
-1 MDIHVKRK
+1 MK
-9 HKLSEI
+9 
-15 NHDFLM
+15 
-21 NYFCHLINDRYMQ
+21 

-49 VTDAFHGQRNRMM
+49 VTDVFQGQPNQSMQ
-62 MEFTHDMGV
+62 EFTHDMGRSAD
-71 GTAGGDLF
+71 GIQDMF
-79 DVVGYRNQ
+79 DVVGFRNQ
-87 PLTITSGQTLENIRT
+87 PIRIYST
-102 IQMSGQLKP
+102 DVRKNMNAVQMDAQLKP
-111 SETLNPDD
+111 SDAVMLGD

-195 KIDQFASDANM
+195 KIDQFASDSNM

-242 ASTKPIL
+242 AATNPIL

-269 LKEFKP
+269 LKEFHP

-299 MDAYNKKLVKKISVK
+299 MDAYNKKLVKKITVK

-323 TNGYVYLESI
+323 TNGYLYLESI
-333 VLSAGNPKARI
+333 ELSEGNPRARI
-344 GFDKKGGSSV
+344 GFDKKGVSSV
-354 RQVTQLVSDKFDLY
+354 KQVTQLAADGFDIY
-368 QQSGGLEEYRDGYRI
+368 QQSGGLEEYKNGYRV
-383 ERIDGY
+383 ESIDGY
-389 ARTIRLL
+389 NRTIRLL

-403 GEMVGRVNDLYVR
+403 GEMIGRVNDIYVR
-416 RHQIRE
+416 RQQIRE

-431 RKLFKMGI
+431 RKLFRMGI
-439 KCLSLFF
+439 KCLSLLF
-446 IDHVDNYRSLTP
+446 IDHVDNYRIYKAGGETE
-458 NPKPHPLT
+458 
-466 PSPKGEGEAFGNEG
+466 KGQ
-480 SNHKGVYAQMFEEEY
+480 YAQMFEEEY
-495 TNIVGQLQLEFAD
+495 NNIVGHLQLEFTD
-508 DPAYVAYL
+508 DPEYVAYL
-516 KRFTADQVHDGY
+516 KRYAAAEVHNGY
-528 FSRDRKNNVV
+528 FSRDKKGHFVQPSASELKSESSN
-538 EPGNKE
+538 
-544 GDNEVRGYQLIMKE
+544 DASAYDLIMKD
-558 KEKLLSFDTPVRFIF
+558 KERLLSFSEPTRFIF

-613 VNDKGERQDESVLHG
+613 VNSKGERQDESVLHG
-628 GVFEVNELTVI
+628 GVFDVNELTVI
-639 ASESYNTFASK
+639 ASESYNSFASK

-659 GDRPQKVQ
+659 ADRPLKVQ
-667 PSLFAGMVMTNA
+667 PTLFKDLMVTNA
-679 DGEQKKVDDLEAS
+679 RGEQKTLDEDDAQDIV
-692 FLFAALAGHGYV
+692 FALRMKGYITK
-704 NRQGELTQKY
+704 QGQLTPQY
-714 FDEKQQ
+714 HEDKQQ
-720 GTLDFGEGYNEYK
+720 GKLDFGEDYNDYK
-733 KDIVHQLDA
+733 EDIVKRLDSI
-742 VFNPEAIKPE
+742 FNPDSIKPE
-752 DARKVRE
+752 DARRVRE
-759 TKFDSQTF
+759 ARFDQKKF

-774 LWRKINLQ
+774 LWRKINQQ

-788 FKTDDLIRRAVIEL
+788 FKTDDLINRAVIEL
-802 DSHLRVSEINIKV
+802 DAHLQVTEIRIKV
-815 VEGTLEGIKSKKQ
+815 VTGTMAEIKSRQQLLEGN
-828 LEEGQAMRVKE
+828 AMMVNE
-839 ADTHSVHELVSEY
+839 AEAESVHELVGEG

-863 DTGLTRRAIVT
+863 GTGLTRKAVVN
-874 ILQKIS
+874 ILQKIR
-880 PRTFNLFKANPE
+880 PKTFNMFKANPE
-892 EFIIKAG
+892 EFIIKAC

-911 EHVAYHKLDKQY
+911 EHIQYHRLNQEFDS
-923 DADIFSAS
+923 DIFSAA

-941 LESMK
+941 LESQK

-961 DFAKNLELQNEVAV
+961 DFAKDLEVQNEVAV

-1010 FVAETKGYSDDEVT
+1010 FVAETKGYRSDEVT
-1024 DYRETEKV
+1024 DYRETERV
-1032 KIECARRHFAT
+1032 KIECAKRHFET
-1043 ISSSTVTYGVV
+1043 ISSSSVTYGVV
-1054 KNYDELWNVVTK
+1054 KDYEELWNVVTK

>member
-1 MDIHVKRK
+1 MK
-9 HKLSEI
+9 
-15 NHDFLM
+15 
-21 NYFCHLINDRYMQ
+21 

-49 VTDAFHGQRNRMM
+49 VTDVFQGQQNLSML
-62 MEFTHDMGV
+62 EFTHDIGRAV
-71 GTAGGDLF
+71 DGTQEMF
-79 DVVGYRNQ
+79 DVVGFRNQ
-87 PLTITSGQTLENIRT
+87 PINIYSQQLLTNLREVQLA
-102 IQMSGQLKP
+102 GQLKP
-111 SETLNPDD
+111 SEEVQMND

-139 MYELNRLYGW
+139 MYELNKLYGW

-161 REGVSRSFEI
+161 REGVSRSFKI
-171 MSEHFAAEYGKRI
+171 MSEHFASEYGKRI

-195 KIDQFASDANM
+195 KIDQFASDSNM

-242 ASTKPIL
+242 AATNPIL

-258 GADKKNATREK
+258 GVDKKNATREK

-284 HRAGDIVNMVYRLDA
+284 HRAADIVNMVYRLDA

-323 TNGYVYLESI
+323 TNGYLYLESI
-333 VLSAGNPKARI
+333 VLSEGNPKARI
-344 GFDKKGGSSV
+344 GFDKKGTSSV
-354 RQVTQLVSDKFDLY
+354 RPVTQLVADGFDIY

-389 ARTIRLL
+389 NGTVRLL
-396 NGTVLHE
+396 NGVILHE
-403 GEMVGRVNDLYVR
+403 GEMIGKVNDVYVR
-416 RHQIRE
+416 RQQIRE
-422 TILSHIQKE
+422 TILSHLQKE

-446 IDHVDNYRSLTP
+446 IDHVDNYRIYNAGGETE
-458 NPKPHPLT
+458 
-466 PSPKGEGEAFGNEG
+466 KGL
-480 SNHKGVYAQMFEEEY
+480 YAQLFEDEY

-508 DPAYVAYL
+508 DPAYIAYL
-516 KRFTADQVHDGY
+516 KSFKAEEVHNGY
-528 FSRDRKNNVV
+528 FSRDKKGHFVQLTEKKMQEDV
-538 EPGNKE
+538 SAY
-544 GDNEVRGYQLIMKE
+544 DLIMRDKE
-558 KEKLLSFDTPVRFIF
+558 RLLSFAEPTRFIF

-628 GVFEVNELTVI
+628 GVFAVNELTVI
-639 ASESYNTFASK
+639 ASESYNSFAAK

-659 GDRPQKVQ
+659 GDRPMKVQ
-667 PSLFAGMVMTNA
+667 LELFKDMVVTNA
-679 DGEQKKVDDLEAS
+679 CGEQKKMDVDDAQDI
-692 FLFAALAGHGYV
+692 LFTLRMKGYV
-704 NRQGELTQKY
+704 TKQGQLTQQY
-714 FDEKQQ
+714 HDDKQQ
-720 GTLDFGEGYNEYK
+720 GTLDFGEDYNEYQA
-733 KDIVHQLDA
+733 DIVKKLDSI
-742 VFNPEAIKPE
+742 FNPDSVKPE

-759 TKFDSQTF
+759 AKFDSLKF

-774 LWRKINLQ
+774 LWRKINSQ

-788 FKTDDLIRRAVIEL
+788 FKTDDLIKRAVIAL
-802 DSHLRVSEINIKV
+802 DNHLKVSRIAIQV
-815 VEGTLEGIKSKKQ
+815 VKGTMNEIKSKQQ
-828 LEEGQAMRVKE
+828 LLEGAAMVAQE
-839 ADTHSVHELVSEY
+839 ADTESVHELIGENVR
-852 VKYDLIGKLVE
+852 YDLIGKLVE
-863 DTGLTRRAIVT
+863 NTGLTRHAIVS
-874 ILQKIS
+874 ILKRIR
-880 PRTFNLFKANPE
+880 PTTFNMFKANPE

-911 EHVAYHKLDKQY
+911 EHVTYHKLNKEF

-941 LESMK
+941 MESQK

-953 VDSKGIEM
+953 VDSLGIEM
-961 DFAKNLELQNEVAV
+961 DFAKNLEIHNEVAV

-980 GGFYI
+980 SGFYI

-996 AIVFKEGT
+996 AIVFKEGA
-1004 DIKHIY
+1004 DVKHVY

-1024 DYRETEKV
+1024 DYRKTEDV
-1032 KIECARRHFAT
+1032 KIECAKRHFAT
-1043 ISSSTVTYGVV
+1043 ISNSTVTYDVV
-1054 KNYDELWNVVTK
+1054 KDYDELLKLVTA

>member
-1 MDIHVKRK
+1 MK
-9 HKLSEI
+9 
-15 NHDFLM
+15 
-21 NYFCHLINDRYMQ
+21 

-49 VTDAFHGQRNRMM
+49 VTDVFQGQPNQSML
-62 MEFTHDMGV
+62 EFTHDMGRSTD
-71 GTAGGDLF
+71 GIQDMF
-79 DVVGYRNQ
+79 DVVGFRNQ
-87 PLTITSGQTLENIRT
+87 PIRLYST
-102 IQMSGQLKP
+102 DVRKNMNAVQMAAQLKP
-111 SETLNPDD
+111 SDSAVLSDF
-119 LRLTIEMETGTGKT
+119 RLTIEMETGTGKT

-195 KIDQFASDANM
+195 KIDQFASDSNM

-242 ASTKPIL
+242 AATNPIL

-269 LKEFKP
+269 LKEFHP

-284 HRAGDIVNMVYRLDA
+284 HRAADIVNMVYRLDA

-323 TNGYVYLESI
+323 TNGYLYLESI
-333 VLSAGNPKARI
+333 ELSEGNPRARI
-344 GFDKKGGSSV
+344 GFDKKGVSSV
-354 RQVTQLVSDKFDLY
+354 KQVTQLVADGFDIY
-368 QQSGGLEEYRDGYRI
+368 QQSGGLEEYKNGYRV
-383 ERIDGY
+383 ESIDGY
-389 ARTIRLL
+389 NRTVRLL

-403 GEMVGRVNDLYVR
+403 GEMVGRVNDIYVR
-416 RHQIRE
+416 RQQIRE
-422 TILSHIQKE
+422 TILSHLRKE
-431 RKLFKMGI
+431 RKLFRMGI

-446 IDHVDNYRSLTP
+446 IDHVDNYRVYKAGGETE
-458 NPKPHPLT
+458 
-466 PSPKGEGEAFGNEG
+466 KGQ
-480 SNHKGVYAQMFEEEY
+480 YARMFEEEY
-495 TNIVGQLQLEFAD
+495 NNIVGQLQLEFSD
-508 DPAYVAYL
+508 DPEYIAYL
-516 KRFTADQVHDGY
+516 KRFKAEEVHNGY
-528 FSRDRKNNVV
+528 FSRDKKGRFVQPSAS
-538 EPGNKE
+538 ELR
-544 GDNEVRGYQLIMKE
+544 NESSNDASAYDLIMKD
-558 KEKLLSFDTPVRFIF
+558 KERLLSFNEPTRFIF

-613 VNDKGERQDESVLHG
+613 VNSKGERQDESVLHG
-628 GVFEVNELTVI
+628 GVFDVNELTVI
-639 ASESYNTFASK
+639 ASESYNSFAAK

-659 GDRPQKVQ
+659 ADRPQKVQ
-667 PSLFAGMVMTNA
+667 ATLFKDMMVTNA
-679 DGEQKKVDDLEAS
+679 RGEQRTLDEDDAQDIV
-692 FLFAALAGHGYV
+692 FALRMKGYITK
-704 NRQGELTQKY
+704 QGQLTPQY
-714 FDEKQQ
+714 HEDKQQ
-720 GTLDFGEGYNEYK
+720 GKLDFGEEYNDYQEDLVK
-733 KDIVHQLDA
+733 RLDSI
-742 VFNPEAIKPE
+742 FNPESVKPE
-752 DARKVRE
+752 DARRVRE
-759 TKFDSQTF
+759 ARFDQKKF
-767 ARKEFQD
+767 ARKEFQE
-774 LWRKINLQ
+774 LWRKINQQ

-788 FKTDDLIRRAVIEL
+788 FSTEDLITRAVIEL
-802 DSHLRVSEINIKV
+802 DAHLQVTEIRIKV
-815 VEGTLEGIKSKKQ
+815 VTGTMAEIKSRQQLLEGN
-828 LEEGQAMRVKE
+828 AMMVSE
-839 ADTHSVHELVSEY
+839 ADAESVHELVGEG

-863 DTGLTRRAIVT
+863 GTGLTRKAVVS
-874 ILQKIS
+874 ILQKIR
-880 PRTFNLFKANPE
+880 PITFNRFKANPE
-892 EFIIKAG
+892 EFIIKAC

-911 EHVAYHKLDKQY
+911 EHIQYHRLDQAF
-923 DADIFSAS
+923 DSDIFSAA

-941 LESMK
+941 LESQK

-953 VDSKGIEM
+953 VDSMGIEM
-961 DFAKNLELQNEVAV
+961 DFAQNLEVQNEVAV

-996 AIVFKEGT
+996 AIVFKEGP

-1010 FVAETKGYSDDEVT
+1010 FVAETKGYRSDEVT
-1024 DYRETEKV
+1024 DYRETERV
-1032 KIECARRHFAT
+1032 KIECAKRHFET
-1043 ISSSTVTYGVV
+1043 ISNSAVTYGVV
-1054 KNYDELWNVVTK
+1054 RDYEELRNVITQ

>member
-1 MDIHVKRK
+1 MK
-9 HKLSEI
+9 
-15 NHDFLM
+15 
-21 NYFCHLINDRYMQ
+21 
-34 LKFKHQQFQ
+34 LKFKHQKFQ

-49 VTDAFHGQRNRMM
+49 VTDVFQGQPNQSMQ
-62 MEFTHDMGV
+62 EFTHDMGRSAD
-71 GTAGGDLF
+71 GIQDMF
-79 DVVGYRNQ
+79 DVVGFRNQ
-87 PLTITSGQTLENIRT
+87 PIRLYST
-102 IQMSGQLKP
+102 DVRKNMNAVQMDAQLKP
-111 SETLNPDD
+111 SDSVMLGD

-195 KIDQFASDANM
+195 KIDQFASDSNM

-242 ASTKPIL
+242 AATNPIL

-269 LKEFKP
+269 LKEFHP

-299 MDAYNKKLVKKISVK
+299 MDAYNKKLVKKITVK

-323 TNGYVYLESI
+323 TNGYLYLESI
-333 VLSAGNPKARI
+333 ELSEGNPRARI
-344 GFDKKGGSSV
+344 GFDKKGVSSV
-354 RQVTQLVSDKFDLY
+354 KQVTQLVADGFDIY
-368 QQSGGLEEYRDGYRI
+368 QQSGGLEEYKNGYRV
-383 ERIDGY
+383 ESIDGY
-389 ARTIRLL
+389 NRTIRLL

-403 GEMVGRVNDLYVR
+403 GEMIGRVNDIYVR
-416 RHQIRE
+416 RQQIRE

-431 RKLFKMGI
+431 RKLFRMGI

-446 IDHVDNYRSLTP
+446 IDHVDNYRE
-458 NPKPHPLT
+458 PHPPT
-466 PSPKGEGEAFGNEG
+466 PSPKGEGG
-480 SNHKGVYAQMFEEEY
+480 SSGKGIYAQIFEEEY
-495 TNIVGQLQLEFAD
+495 SRIVGQLQLEFTD

-516 KRFTADQVHDGY
+516 KRFTAEQVHDGY
-528 FSRDRKNNVV
+528 FSRDKKNNVV
-538 EPGNKE
+538 ESGNKE

-613 VNDKGERQDESVLHG
+613 VNSKGERQDESVLHG
-628 GVFEVNELTVI
+628 GVFDVNELTVI
-639 ASESYNTFASK
+639 ASESYNSFASK

-659 GDRPQKVQ
+659 ADRPLKVQ
-667 PSLFAGMVMTNA
+667 PTLFKDLMVTNA
-679 DGEQKKVDDLEAS
+679 RGEQKTLDEDDAQDIV
-692 FLFAALAGHGYV
+692 FALRMKGYITK
-704 NRQGELTQKY
+704 QGQLTPQY
-714 FDEKQQ
+714 HDDKQQ
-720 GTLDFGEGYNEYK
+720 GKLDFGEEYNDYK
-733 KDIVHQLDA
+733 EDIVKRLDSI
-742 VFNPEAIKPE
+742 FNPDSIKPE
-752 DARKVRE
+752 DARRVRE
-759 TKFDSQTF
+759 ARFDQKKF
-767 ARKEFQD
+767 ARKEFQE
-774 LWRKINLQ
+774 LWRKINQQ

-788 FKTDDLIRRAVIEL
+788 FKTDDLINRAVIEL
-802 DSHLRVSEINIKV
+802 DAHLQVTEIRIKV
-815 VEGTLEGIKSKKQ
+815 VTGTMKEIKSRQQLLEGN
-828 LEEGQAMRVKE
+828 AMMVSE
-839 ADTHSVHELVSEY
+839 AEAESVHELVGEG

-863 DTGLTRRAIVT
+863 GTGLTRKAIVN
-874 ILQKIS
+874 ILQKIR
-880 PRTFNLFKANPE
+880 PKTFNMFKANPE
-892 EFIIKAG
+892 EFIIKAS
-899 NIINQCKAIAVV
+899 NIINQCEAIAVV
-911 EHVAYHKLDKQY
+911 EHIQYHRLNQEFDS
-923 DADIFSAS
+923 DIFSAA

-941 LESMK
+941 LESQK

-961 DFAKNLELQNEVAV
+961 DFAKDLEVQNEVAV

-980 GGFYI
+980 NGFYI

-996 AIVFKEGT
+996 AIVFKEGS

-1010 FVAETKGYSDDEVT
+1010 FVAETKGYRSDEVT
-1024 DYRETEKV
+1024 DYRETERV
-1032 KIECARRHFAT
+1032 KIECAKRHFET
-1043 ISSSTVTYGVV
+1043 ISSSSVTYGVV
-1054 KNYDELWNVVTK
+1054 KDYEELWNVVTK